1 MKQEIVKNTQLGE
14 QYYKIEHDSG
24 LTILLYPMKGY
35 SSSYALFGTKYG
47 SIDNCFKRQGEAQFT
62 KVPEG
67 IAHFLEHKLFESE
80 ERDAFARYAETGA
93 SANAYTS
100 FDKTCYL
107 FSCSDNFKQSLDILL
122 DFVTSP
128 YFTEQTVQKE
138 QGIIGQEIRMYDD
151 DPNWQVYF
159 NLLKCLY
166 QRHPLRIDIAGTVES
181 IAQITAQDLYHCY
194 NTFYNLHNMLLAIA
208 GNFKVEEVLESADR
222 ILKKAEDFHVVRA
235 SSEEPE
241 EVLSHEMQV
250 SLPVSQPLF
259 QIGFKEMI
267 PCSGQLAKEYVLHT
281 IALECIAGESSELYR
296 KLYDAGL
303 INSSFGSEIML
314 GDDYRCTIFG
324 GEGRDPGQV
333 REQLAAEIRKYKEKG
348 IPETLFEQQRKA
360 LYGRYVR
367 GFGSVDN
374 VAGTMLGS
382 YFLGL
387 GEFDLLEACATVSCD
402 EVNQYLRTIL
412 HEEKMALSVVNP
424 QQ

>member
-1 MKQEIVKNTQLGE
+1 MRKQIITHSQLGE

-35 SSSYALFGTKYG
+35 NSSYALFGTKYG
-47 SIDNCFKRQGEAQFT
+47 SIDNCFQKQGENTFQ

-80 ERDAFARYAETGA
+80 EKDAFARYAQTGA

-107 FSCSDNFKQSLDILL
+107 FSCTDHFKESLDILL

-159 NLLKCLY
+159 NLLKSLY

-181 IAQITAQDLYHCY
+181 IAKITAQDLYDCY
-194 NTFYNLHNMLLAIA
+194 HAFYNLHNMVLAIA
-208 GNFKVEEVLESADR
+208 GNFEVEEVLESADR
-222 ILKKAEDFHVVRA
+222 ILKKAEDFQVVRA
-235 SSEEPE
+235 PSEEPE
-241 EVLSHEMQV
+241 EIQAQEVQV

-259 QIGFKEMI
+259 QIGFKERV
-267 PCSGQLAKEYVLHT
+267 PDAKDLAKDYVLHT
-281 IALECIAGESSELYR
+281 IILECIAGESSPFYQR
-296 KLYDAGL
+296 LYDAGL
-303 INSSFGSEIML
+303 INPTFGSEIML
-314 GDDYRCTIFG
+314 GDDYMCTIFG
-324 GEGRDPGQV
+324 GEGKDPKQV
-333 REQLAAEIRKYKEKG
+333 RDQLIAEIEHYRSCG
-348 IPETLFEQQRKA
+348 ISSEIFEQQRKA

-367 GFGSVDN
+367 GFGSVEN
-374 VAGTMLGS
+374 VASTMLDS

-387 GEFDLLEACATVSCD
+387 DEFDLLNACAGVSVED
-402 EVNQYLRTIL
+402 ANHYLQSIMDQD
-412 HEEKMALSVVNP
+412 KMALSVVNP
-424 QQ
+424 K